1 MMKVL
6 RLRLLLAVALLWSL
20 ACPVPAQQTTGR
32 EAQRRLETVQRELKD
47 VAAERRRLEGQRGAA
62 SRELRAVD
70 ERVAD
75 SSRALHTAET
85 ELAREQA
92 ALAQLNARRDAL
104 RVQEAATR
112 RELAALLRAAHAQGD
127 HAPLKV
133 MLAQDRIADTQR
145 QLVYYRYLQR
155 QRLQRTAA
163 LSAELA
169 ELTQMETRIAEKR
182 AALDAARERQRTQ
195 LASLARDR
203 RARTAT
209 LGELEQRYRDR
220 SERERALGSD
230 AKALQDVIGRLRAAA
245 AKAAAERAAAERAA
259 ARAAAA
265 RQAAKPAAKPGTR
278 AQTRAQAKPPR
289 QIASAAPVRVGG
301 AGWPLSGHL
310 VSGYGGRM
318 PDGRA
323 SSGLLIA
330 AGLGTPVRAVADGT
344 VVFAEWMT
352 GYGLILIVDHG
363 NGYLSLYGHNES
375 LLKDAGDPVK
385 RGDTVARVGN
395 SGGLAQ
401 PALYFELRR
410 NGQPVNPDSWLRR
423 Q

>member
-1 MMKVL
+1 MTVL
-6 RLRLLLAVALLWSL
+6 RLLVAVALLWSL
-20 ACPVPAQQTTGR
+20 AWPAPAQQTTSR

-75 SSRALHTAET
+75 SSRALHTADT

-133 MLAQDRIADTQR
+133 MLAQDRVADTQR

-203 RARTAT
+203 RARAVT

-220 SERERALGSD
+220 SEREQALGSD
-230 AKALQDVIGRLRAAA
+230 AQALQQVIGRLRAAA

-301 AGWPLSGHL
+301 AGWPLSGNL
-310 VSGYGGRM
+310 LSGYGGRM

-375 LLKDAGDPVK
+375 LLKDAGDTVK

>member
-1 MMKVL
+1 MMKVM
-6 RLRLLLAVALLWSL
+6 RLLVAVALLWSL
-20 ACPVPAQQTTGR
+20 ACPAPAQQTTGR
-32 EAQRRLETVQRELKD
+32 EAQRRLEKVQRELKD
-47 VAAERRRLEGQRGAA
+47 VATERRRLEGQRGAA

-75 SSRALHTAET
+75 SSRALHAADT

-133 MLAQDRIADTQR
+133 MLAQDRVADTQR

-169 ELTQMETRIAEKR
+169 ELAQMETRIAEKR

-203 RARTAT
+203 RARAVT

-220 SERERALGSD
+220 SEREQALGSD
-230 AKALQDVIGRLRAAA
+230 AKALQEVIGRLRAAA
-245 AKAAAERAAAERAA
+245 ARAAAERAAAERAA

-265 RQAAKPAAKPGTR
+265 QSAAKPAAKPGTR
-278 AQTRAQAKPPR
+278 PTRAQSKPPR

-375 LLKDAGDPVK
+375 LLKDAGDIVK

>member
-1 MMKVL
+1 MMKG
-6 RLRLLLAVALLWSL
+6 LRLLVAVALLWSL
-20 ACPVPAQQTTGR
+20 ACPASAQQTTGR
-32 EAQRRLETVQRELKD
+32 EAQRRLEKVQRELKD
-47 VAAERRRLEGQRGAA
+47 VATERRRLEGQRGAA

-75 SSRALHTAET
+75 SSRALHAADT

-133 MLAQDRIADTQR
+133 MLAQDRVADTQR

-169 ELTQMETRIAEKR
+169 ELAQMETRIAEKR

-203 RARTAT
+203 RARAVT

-230 AKALQDVIGRLRAAA
+230 AKALQQVIGRLRAAA
-245 AKAAAERAAAERAA
+245 ARAAAERAAAERAA

-265 RQAAKPAAKPGTR
+265 QSAAKPAAKPGTR
-278 AQTRAQAKPPR
+278 PTRAQAKPPR

-301 AGWPLSGHL
+301 AGWPLSGNL
-310 VSGYGGRM
+310 LSGYGGRM